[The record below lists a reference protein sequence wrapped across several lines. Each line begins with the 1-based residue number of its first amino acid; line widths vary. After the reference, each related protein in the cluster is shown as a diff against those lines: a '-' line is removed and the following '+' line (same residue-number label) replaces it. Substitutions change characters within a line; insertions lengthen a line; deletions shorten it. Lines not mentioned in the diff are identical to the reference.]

1 MRLLLALLLA
11 QSASCVLV
19 PDGAREGRAGNRLL
33 AAGDAEAATATFRQ
47 GLLATE
53 DEPGAVRAALWHNL
67 GLALYAQE
75 QFAAAADAFDEAR
88 RLSVASED
96 RARAA
101 FHAGTARA
109 RADTLDAARADLRRA
124 LIARPDFPEAR
135 HNYEW
140 VARRLDGEAP
150 ENEALPE
157 PSDFAQ
163 RLKAQADSLVAA
175 RQYRAALDLLA
186 DGFQQDSTVAAY
198 ADFAQRLGDVVEIE
212 ETVPADSTQ

>member
-11 QSASCVLV
+11 QSASCALV
-19 PDGAREGRAGNRLL
+19 PNGATEGRAGNRLL
-33 AAGDAEAATATFRQ
+33 ASGEAEAAAAAFRE

-53 DEPGAVRAALWHNL
+53 AESGDVRAALWHNL

-75 QFAAAADAFDEAR
+75 DFPAAASAFDEAL
-88 RLSVASED
+88 RLSVEAQD
-96 RARAA
+96 RAQAA

-109 RADTLDAARADLRRA
+109 RAADLDAALADLRRA
-124 LIARPDFPEAR
+124 LVARPDFPEAR
-135 HNYEW
+135 HNFEW
-140 VARRLDGEAP
+140 VKRRLDGDAAEDEAP
-150 ENEALPE
+150 PE

-198 ADFAQRLGDVVEIE
+198 ADFAQRLADVVEIE
-212 ETVPADSTQ
+212 ETVPADSAR